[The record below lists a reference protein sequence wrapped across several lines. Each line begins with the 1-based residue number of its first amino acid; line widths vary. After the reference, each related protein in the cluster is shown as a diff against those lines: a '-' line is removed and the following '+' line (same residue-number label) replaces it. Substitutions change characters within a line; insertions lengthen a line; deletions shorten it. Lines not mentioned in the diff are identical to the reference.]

1 MKFSI
6 FALTTLVSTIS
17 LAAAAPTPDSTE
29 TGKYVVSDY
38 LVPDEA
44 INNKVEITDD
54 QQPLV
59 VEESGKKYVLI
70 VNATLAESVI
80 SKAGIDIEGL
90 EAAFAKSD
98 DTASVSKRDA
108 NADAEAKFHWMT
120 YRFFQPNLRK
130 REANADAK
138 FHWMTY
144 RFFQPNLKKREANAD
159 AEAKFHWMT
168 YRFFQP
174 NLKKREAN
182 AEANADAK
190 FHWMTYR
197 FFQPNLKKREANA
210 DAEAKFHWMTYRFF
224 QPNL

>member
-29 TGKYVVSDY
+29 TGKYVVLDY

-130 REANADAK
+130 REANADA
-138 FHWMTY
+138 
-144 RFFQPNLKKREANAD
+144 
-159 AEAKFHWMT
+159 EAKFHWMT

>member
-6 FALTTLVSTIS
+6 LALSALLSTIS
-17 LAAAAPTPDSTE
+17 IAVAAPAPETTE
-29 TGKYVVSDY
+29 TGKYVVQDY
-38 LVPDEA
+38 IVPDEA
-44 INNKVEITDD
+44 INNKVAITDD

-59 VEESGKKYVLI
+59 VEEDGKKFVLI
-70 VNATLAESVI
+70 VNATLAESMI
-80 SKAGIDIEGL
+80 SKSGIDIDSL
-90 EAAFAKSD
+90 ESAFAKSQ

-108 NADAEAKFHWMT
+108 NADAEAKFHWMR
-120 YRFFQPNLRK
+120 YRFFQPNLKK
-130 REANADAK
+130 REANADADADAEAK

-182 AEANADAK
+182 A
-190 FHWMTYR
+190 
-197 FFQPNLKKREANA
+197 
-210 DAEAKFHWMTYRFF
+210 DAEAKFHWMRYRFF

>member
-1 MKFSI
+1 MKFSL
-6 FALTTLVSTIS
+6 FALSTLVSTIT
-17 LAAAAPTPDSTE
+17 LAVAAPTPESKE
-29 TGKYVVSDY
+29 TGKYVVLDY

-80 SKAGIDIEGL
+80 SKSGIDVEGL
-90 EAAFAKSD
+90 ESALADSEE
-98 DTASVSKRDA
+98 TASVSRRDA
-108 NADAEAKFHWMT
+108 NADADADAKFHWMT

-182 AEANADAK
+182 AEAK